1 MDATIAERVT
11 LPIVPPLLPIRVF
24 LATSAPIT
32 ILVLCTERKSMG
44 GRAFQNLGAGTS
56 STGDFV

>member
-24 LATSAPIT
+24 LATSVP
-32 ILVLCTERKSMG
+32 
-44 GRAFQNLGAGTS
+44 
-56 STGDFV
+56 TGIQSLQEQK